1 MAIVMSRAS
10 ANRTLMLKLIVVAVG
25 MFGFGF
31 ALAPFYAKLCEAVG
45 LNRIRAADAVPGNT
59 RVDPTRLVTLRFD
72 ANLRN
77 DLPWSFQPLTKSV
90 QVHPG
95 QLVHVLYEVKNAS
108 DRPVLGQAIPSYGPQ
123 LAARY
128 VKKLDCFCFT
138 RQELKPH
145 ETRQMPVV
153 FLIEPGLPADVNT
166 VTLSY
171 TFFKIDGAGPRSG

>member
-1 MAIVMSRAS
+1 MSTAS
-10 ANRTLMLKLIVVAVG
+10 ANRALMLKLIAVALG

-31 ALAPFYAKLCEAVG
+31 ALAPFYSKLCEAVG
-45 LNRIRAADAVPGNT
+45 VNRIDSADSVARNT
-59 RVDPTRLVTLRFD
+59 QVDQTRLVTLQFD
-72 ANLRN
+72 TNLRN
-77 DLPWSFQPLTKSV
+77 DLPWTFRALTPSM

-95 QLVHVLYEVKNAS
+95 QLVQVLFEVQNRS

-123 LAARY
+123 LAALH

-138 RQELKPH
+138 RQQLRAH

-153 FLIEPGLPADVNT
+153 FLIAPSLPAEVST

-171 TFFKIDGAGPRSG
+171 TFFKVEGAEAASG

>member
-1 MAIVMSRAS
+1 MAVVMNRAA

-45 LNRIRAADAVPGNT
+45 LNRIQTADAIPGNT
-59 RVDPTRLVTLRFD
+59 QVDQTRLVTLRFD

-77 DLPWSFQPLTKSV
+77 DLPWSFQPLTKTV

-95 QLVHVLYEVKNAS
+95 QLVHVLYEVTNAS
-108 DRPVLGQAIPSYGPQ
+108 DQPVLGQAIPSYGPQ
-123 LAARY
+123 LAGRY

-138 RQELKPH
+138 QQVLKPH

>member
-1 MAIVMSRAS
+1 MNRAS
-10 ANRTLMLKLIVVAVG
+10 ANRTLMLRLVVVAIG

-31 ALAPFYAKLCEAVG
+31 ALAPFYTKLCEAVG
-45 LNRIRAADAVPGNT
+45 LNRIQAADVVPDNT
-59 RVDPTRLVTLRFD
+59 QVDRSRLVTLRFD

-77 DLPWSFQPLTKSV
+77 DLPWSFEPLTKTV

-95 QLVHVLYEVKNAS
+95 ELVHVLYEVKNAS
-108 DRPVLGQAIPSYGPQ
+108 DQSILGQAIPSYGPP

-138 RQELKPH
+138 QQALKPH

-153 FLIEPGLPADVNT
+153 FLLEADLPADVHT
-166 VTLSY
+166 VILSY
-171 TFFKIDGAGPRSG
+171 TFFKVDGAGPRPG

>member
-1 MAIVMSRAS
+1 MAIGVKREA
-10 ANRTLMLKLIVVAVG
+10 ANRVLLVKLIVVAIG

-31 ALAPFYAKLCEAVG
+31 ALAPFYNKLCEAVG
-45 LNRIRAADAVPGNT
+45 LNRIQAADAVPANT
-59 RVDPTRLVTLRFD
+59 QIDQTRLVTLQFD

-77 DLPWSFQPLTKSV
+77 DLPWTFEPLTKSV

-95 QLVHVLYEVKNAS
+95 ELVHVLYQVKNSS
-108 DRPVLGQAIPSYGPQ
+108 DRPVLGQAVPSYGPQ

-138 RQELKPH
+138 QQAFKPY

-153 FLIEPGLPADVNT
+153 FVIEPGLPADVNT

-171 TFFKIDGAGPRSG
+171 TFFKIEGAEPKPG

>member
-1 MAIVMSRAS
+1 MNTAS

-31 ALAPFYAKLCEAVG
+31 ALAPFYNKLCEAVG
-45 LNRIRAADAVPGNT
+45 LNRIQAADVVPSNT
-59 RVDPTRLVTLRFD
+59 QVDRTRLVTLRFD

-77 DLPWSFQPLTKSV
+77 DLPWTFQPLTKSV

-95 QLVHVLYEVKNAS
+95 QLVHVLYEVKNTS

-123 LAARY
+123 LAAQY
-128 VKKLDCFCFT
+128 VKKLECFCFAQ
-138 RQELKPH
+138 QELKPH

-153 FLIEPGLPADVNT
+153 FLIEPSLPADVST

-171 TFFKIDGAGPRSG
+171 TFFKVEGAGAASG

>member
-1 MAIVMSRAS
+1 MAHVMNQAA

-45 LNRIRAADAVPGNT
+45 LNRIQAADVVPDNT
-59 RVDPTRLVTLRFD
+59 QIDQTRLVTLRFD
-72 ANLRN
+72 ANLRD
-77 DLPWSFQPLTKSV
+77 DLPWSFQPLTKTV

-95 QLVHVLYEVKNAS
+95 QLVHVMYEVKNAS
-108 DRPVLGQAIPSYGPQ
+108 DQPVLGQAIPSYGPQ

-138 RQELKPH
+138 QQALKPH

-171 TFFKIDGAGPRSG
+171 TFFKIDGAGAKSG